1 MLVYQNNE
9 MAAILVYGTGISSFS
24 FKYFLL
30 FHHPTGATDHVSE
43 NDLLDTVMSK
53 YTARRIS
60 GIYRAEKRRAIEMA
74 PSPYFSISRNIE
86 GHNIEDKIHCTV
98 SKPDETF
105 FEIFFNHL

>member
-1 MLVYQNNE
+1 MGDATIVFNFSIGTNE
-9 MAAILVYGTGISSFS
+9 V
-24 FKYFLL
+24 
-30 FHHPTGATDHVSE
+30 
-43 NDLLDTVMSK
+43 LLDTVMSK

-60 GIYRAEKRRAIEMA
+60 GIYWAEKRRAIELIEMA
-74 PSPYFSISRNIE
+74 PYLSISRNIE